1 VIIKNLNQFPIQ
13 VNGMADHIHILARLR
28 PTIAPS
34 VFVQKEKSN
43 SSRWINAQGFLE
55 QEFSWQKGGA
65 TFSVGERDVAKVVD
79 YIKNQKVHHQ
89 KKSFENEYL
98 KLLYEN
104 EIEREDE
111 YLPQF
116 HQGLY

>member
-34 VFVQKEKSN
+34 VFVQKVKSN

-55 QEFSWQKGGA
+55 
-65 TFSVGERDVAKVVD
+65 
-79 YIKNQKVHHQ
+79 
-89 KKSFENEYL
+89 
-98 KLLYEN
+98 
-104 EIEREDE
+104 
-111 YLPQF
+111 
-116 HQGLY
+116 